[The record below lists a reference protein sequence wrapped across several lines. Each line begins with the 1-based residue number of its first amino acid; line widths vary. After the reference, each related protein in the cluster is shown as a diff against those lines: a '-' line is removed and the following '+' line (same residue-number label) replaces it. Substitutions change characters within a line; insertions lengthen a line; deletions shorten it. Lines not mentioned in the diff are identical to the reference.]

1 MTIFIA
7 GAGGYIGPKMVQ
19 YFLAKGHEVIAMD
32 RFYFGSTLDSF
43 RKNRKFKIVK
53 DDIRTVDKKHL
64 KDVDVVINLASISN
78 DPASELDHTIT
89 QSINY
94 KGAVRL
100 ARIAK
105 EMKVPL
111 HIFTSSCSVY
121 GAGHGT
127 LTETSATAPIS
138 EYAKSKINAEADV
151 MKLADKNF
159 SVAIVRLATVY
170 GLSEKRMRFDLIINL
185 MTLHAWKNK
194 KIFILGGGKQ
204 WRPLIHIADCIKA
217 FDLLIDEKSKT
228 KVNKQVYNV
237 GSNQQNFQVFQVANH
252 FKKHFPAVSIEIAPD
267 DPDQRSYHVSFDKIH
282 TILGFET
289 EKSIDDGIEE
299 IKDALDKGIITDES
313 TRTHT
318 LRHYQYLLEAD
329 KILSAVKLKN
339 KLF

>member
-7 GAGGYIGPKMVQ
+7 GAGGYIGPIMVQ
-19 YFLAKGHEVIAMD
+19 HFLAKGHAVIAMD
-32 RFYFGSTLDSF
+32 RFYFGPTLDSF
-43 RKNRKFKIVK
+43 KKNKKFKLIK
-53 DDIRTVDKKHL
+53 DDIRTMDKKHL

-94 KGAVRL
+94 KGAIRL
-100 ARIAK
+100 AKIAK

-127 LTETSATAPIS
+127 LTENSPTAPIS
-138 EYAKSKINAEADV
+138 EYAKSKINAESEL
-151 MKLADKNF
+151 MKFADKNF

-204 WRPLIHIADCIKA
+204 WRPLIHIADCVKA
-217 FDLLIDEKSKT
+217 FSLLIEEKSKS
-228 KVNKQVYNV
+228 KVNKQIYNV
-237 GSNQQNFQVFQVANH
+237 GSNKQNFQVFQVANH
-252 FKKHFPAVSIEIAPD
+252 FKRHFPTITIEIAPD
-267 DPDQRSYHVSFDKIH
+267 DPDQRSYFVNFDKIYDA
-282 TILGFET
+282 LGFTT
-289 EKSIDDGIEE
+289 EKTIDDGIEE
-299 IKDALDKGIITDES
+299 IKDALDKGSITDEN

-329 KILSAVKLKN
+329 RILSSVKLKN